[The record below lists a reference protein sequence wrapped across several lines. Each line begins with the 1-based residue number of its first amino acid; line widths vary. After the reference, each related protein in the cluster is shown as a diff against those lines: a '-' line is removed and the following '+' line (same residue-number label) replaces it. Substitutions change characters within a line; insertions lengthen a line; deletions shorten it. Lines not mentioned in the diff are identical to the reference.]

1 MITLWLGI
9 LFQLMVFIFVLGVG
23 ISCCGNSLAWLLGG
37 SGVGT
42 RAIGNTCNGGGIGGG
57 SIDASARVAFPA
69 RNGGGG
75 GGGWNKLLWFRSTEG
90 AGGGG
95 GGGRGGT
102 GAGELFTDND
112 AFRDVPHV
120 WSVPRQWQQ
129 RFAWNIEIESNVYR
143 LKREILTRFIYL
155 KARRT
160 QQFGSVFSIL
170 QQSRSVDQC
179 FRRVPRQIAGG
190 VFRIEPQQML
200 KDAQKWYLLG
210 GVCDLR

>member
-1 MITLWLGI
+1 MHRHASRSRQETGEVGAVVETSCFGFDRRRGRVAAAGAVEVAPAPASCSPITT
-9 LFQLMVFIFVLGVG
+9 LFATFRTFDRCPDSGSRDSPG
-23 ISCCGNSLAWLLGG
+23 IS
-37 SGVGT
+37 
-42 RAIGNTCNGGGIGGG
+42 
-57 SIDASARVAFPA
+57 
-69 RNGGGG
+69 
-75 GGGWNKLLWFRSTEG
+75 
-90 AGGGG
+90 
-95 GGGRGGT
+95 
-102 GAGELFTDND
+102 
-112 AFRDVPHV
+112 
-120 WSVPRQWQQ
+120 
-129 RFAWNIEIESNVYR
+129 NIEIESNVYR

-170 QQSRSVDQC
+170 QQSRSVDQR